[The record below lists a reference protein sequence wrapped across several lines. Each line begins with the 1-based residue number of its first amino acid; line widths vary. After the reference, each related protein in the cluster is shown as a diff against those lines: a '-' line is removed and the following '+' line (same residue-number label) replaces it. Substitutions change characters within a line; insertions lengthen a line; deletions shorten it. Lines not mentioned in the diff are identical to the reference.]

1 VSEDDAGSG
10 GQEATDMAQVIR
22 DDRFGLVVNADG
34 AWPDAAELRA
44 LGARC
49 VRTTVNDFDQF
60 DAALRAHSANVRV
73 IALLNPVTG
82 GDQYDLT
89 RWHKTVRAFANRF
102 AGRVW
107 ALECLSGW
115 DRRGV
120 TPATAVA
127 CARGAAQILRDA
139 GSGIACVLGAV
150 SGPSWMVSLQE
161 ASRLL
166 SSDDRDLLRGAG
178 FHPYGRNAHGFPG
191 FDHTRF
197 EHGEI
202 DIAVQN
208 AHDIIQLPI
217 WATEFGVTLR
227 QAGGEAGQAAYV
239 RDALKL
245 LGDLPRSVLAAA
257 TYFSWSDAV
266 GVAHQQASQSLGLR
280 RGDLLAPWQSGEPR
294 LAWYAFAEAAGGTG
308 SPPEIATQRPSV
320 CI

>member
-1 VSEDDAGSG
+1 MARAPAGRK
-10 GQEATDMAQVIR
+10 ATDMAQVIR
-22 DDRFGLVVNADG
+22 DDRFGLVVNTHG

-60 DAALRAHSANVRV
+60 DAALSTHPANVRV

-89 RWHKTVRAFANRF
+89 RWKTTVRSFATRF

-127 CARGAAQILRDA
+127 CARSAAQILRDA
-139 GSGIACVLGAV
+139 GSGMACLLGAV
-150 SGPSWMVSLQE
+150 SGPAWMGSLQE

-166 SSDDRDLLRGAG
+166 TSADRDLIKGAG

-208 AHDIIQLPI
+208 AHDIVQLPI

-239 RDALKL
+239 RDAIKL
-245 LGDLPRSVLAAA
+245 LGALPRSVLAAA
-257 TYFSWSDAV
+257 TYACWSDGMAAANQH
-266 GVAHQQASQSLGLR
+266 GSQALGLR
-280 RGDLLAPWQSGEPR
+280 RGDLLDPWRSGEPR
-294 LAWYAFAEAAGGTG
+294 LAWYAFAEAVGGTG
-308 SPPEIATQRPSV
+308 APPELVAWRPPV